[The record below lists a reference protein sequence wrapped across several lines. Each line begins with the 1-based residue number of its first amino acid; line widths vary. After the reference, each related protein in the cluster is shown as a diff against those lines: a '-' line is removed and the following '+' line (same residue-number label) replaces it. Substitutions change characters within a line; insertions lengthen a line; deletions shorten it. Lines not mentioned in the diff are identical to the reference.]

1 MSRKIIQQA
10 LDALKDTH
18 WSQKNVD
25 AIAALEAELSKPE
38 KYDQTTLELCDK
50 CGWKTLIPDDCCLNC
65 ERNKFEQEPV
75 AWSVLDKRTGR
86 HWYTHESK
94 YTAQY
99 YSNLYSHRESDGSP
113 SMVIIPLYAAPQKP
127 DVTLISEGNIN
138 IS

>member
-10 LDALKDTH
+10 LEALKDTH

-25 AIAALEAELSKPE
+25 AIAALEAELAKPE
-38 KYDQTTLELCDK
+38 QYDQTTLELCDK

-75 AWSVLDKRTGR
+75 AW
-86 HWYTHESK
+86 H
-94 YTAQY
+94 
-99 YSNLYSHRESDGSP
+99 SHNPDYPIQDGDWVE
-113 SMVIIPLYAAPQKP
+113 VIFTSGQPDDAKKWTPLYTAPQKP